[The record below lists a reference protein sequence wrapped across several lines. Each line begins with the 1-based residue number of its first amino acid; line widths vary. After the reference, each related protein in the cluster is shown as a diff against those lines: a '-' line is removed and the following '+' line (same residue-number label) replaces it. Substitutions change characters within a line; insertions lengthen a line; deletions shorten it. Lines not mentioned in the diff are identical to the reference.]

1 MKIYLDYTQEELD
14 RQYEHR
20 NFVPDADDFVAAQ
33 RAESERVRATAN
45 GRFDVAYGDGEDEL
59 LDIYLADGA
68 PSDGSGRAPI
78 VAFFHGGRWALGSKA
93 SNCEGAEM
101 YTALGVHFVSVNF
114 SLLPNVTMDVLIRQC
129 RDAIAW
135 LWRNADSFGGDR
147 DRIFVHGK
155 SSGAH
160 VAAMMA
166 VTDWR
171 AGHGLPGDL
180 VRGALVVSG
189 MYDLE
194 PVRLTF
200 RNEWLKLDREGAARN
215 SPIRHIPD
223 HGCAL
228 IVGVGA
234 LETDEFRRQ
243 PREFVA
249 AWRAKGLECRLVEM
263 EGRHHFT
270 VNDEMKNASSAL
282 VAPFLDW
289 MGLAAVAAE

>member
-20 NFVPDADDFVAAQ
+20 NLVPDADDFVAAQ
-33 RAESERVRATAN
+33 RAESERVRKAAN
-45 GRFDVAYGDGEDEL
+45 GRFDVAYGDDGDEL
-59 LDIYLADGA
+59 LDIYLAHSAG
-68 PSDGSGRAPI
+68 PAPI
-78 VAFFHGGRWALGSKA
+78 VVFFHGGRWALGSKA

-114 SLLPNVTMDVLIRQC
+114 SLLPTVTMDVLIRQC

-160 VAAMMA
+160 VGAMMA
-166 VTDWR
+166 ITDWR
-171 AGHGLPGDL
+171 GGYDLPGDL
-180 VRGALVVSG
+180 VKGALVVSG

-215 SPIRHIPD
+215 SPIHHIPD
-223 HGCAL
+223 RGCRL
-228 IVGVGA
+228 IIGVGA

-270 VNDEMKNASSAL
+270 VNDEMKDATSAL

-289 MGLAAVAAE
+289 MAPTAVAAE

>member
-1 MKIYLDYTQEELD
+1 
-14 RQYEHR
+14 
-20 NFVPDADDFVAAQ
+20 VV
-33 RAESERVRATAN
+33 
-45 GRFDVAYGDGEDEL
+45 
-59 LDIYLADGA
+59 
-68 PSDGSGRAPI
+68 
-78 VAFFHGGRWALGSKA
+78 FFHGGRWALGSKA

-114 SLLPNVTMDVLIRQC
+114 SLLPKVTMDVLIRQC

-135 LWRNADSFGGDR
+135 LWRNAETFGGDR
-147 DRIFVHGK
+147 ERIFVHGK

-160 VAAMMA
+160 VGAMM
-166 VTDWR
+166 VITDWQ
-171 AGHGLPGDL
+171 AEYGLPGDL
-180 VRGALVVSG
+180 VKGGLVVSG

-200 RNEWLKLDREGAARN
+200 RNDWLKLDEAAAARN

-223 HGCAL
+223 HGCSL

-249 AWRAKGLECRLVEM
+249 AWRAKGRECLFVEM
-263 EGRHHFT
+263 PGRHHFT
-270 VNDEMKNASSAL
+270 VNDEMKDPSSAL
-282 VAPFLDW
+282 VAPFLGW
-289 MGLAAVAAE
+289 MGLAAAAAE